1 MKILVTGKDGQL
13 GKAFQKKFQSLL
25 QDNPSAFDIQ
35 YIGRRE
41 CDLADLSVLENI
53 LHEYQPNVIINAAA
67 YTAVDKAEQEIDL
80 AFTINAAVPELLAKY
95 AASHGAYLLH
105 YSTDYVF
112 DGQGDA
118 FYNEDHPIGP
128 LSSYAK
134 SKAEGER
141 LISEVFASS
150 RGPQISK
157 SHYAIFRASWL
168 YGDGDNFIRTILRL
182 AQDRSELKVIAD
194 QFGVPTSTEWLVAL
208 SADFLF
214 DMSRAANIVLRDFP
228 SGIYHAV
235 PAGQTTWYGLACLAV
250 ETAKA
255 SGRNLLL
262 EVANIHAI
270 PASEYPLPAPRPMN
284 SRMSTQKLQKALA
297 DFGLVSQFPQWDQL
311 VRIYVA
317 DLVKNQLI

>member
-1 MKILVTGKDGQL
+1 M
-13 GKAFQKKFQSLL
+13 
-25 QDNPSAFDIQ
+25 
-35 YIGRRE
+35 
-41 CDLADLSVLENI
+41 
-53 LHEYQPNVIINAAA
+53 
-67 YTAVDKAEQEIDL
+67 
-80 AFTINAAVPELLAKY
+80 
-95 AASHGAYLLH
+95 
-105 YSTDYVF
+105 
-112 DGQGDA
+112 
-118 FYNEDHPIGP
+118 
-128 LSSYAK
+128 
-134 SKAEGER
+134 
-141 LISEVFASS
+141 ISEVFASS
-150 RGPQISK
+150 RGPQVSK
-157 SHYAIFRASWL
+157 SHYAIFRVSWL

-311 VRIYVA
+311 VQIYVA